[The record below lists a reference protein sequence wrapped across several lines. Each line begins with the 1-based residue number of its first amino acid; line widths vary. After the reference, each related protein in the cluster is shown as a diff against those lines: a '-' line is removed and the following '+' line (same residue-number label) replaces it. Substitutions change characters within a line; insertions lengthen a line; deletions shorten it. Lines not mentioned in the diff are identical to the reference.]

1 MLCLNIPRSRL
12 VQNMRILFLHQNFPA
27 QFVHVAQALQ
37 QRGHDLHALTD
48 ATNKRPEL
56 IPTSRYAFEAR
67 AAGQPHPLAQN
78 YALRAARGNAAAR
91 AMVVLRDSGFVPD
104 LVIGHLGWG
113 ETLFVK
119 DVFPEARLIVHAEF
133 YYSADGADAGF
144 DPEFRTGDDVA
155 WRQNLR
161 SKNVAIL
168 QAVNDADFALSP
180 TLWQASRL
188 PAAFRSKTTVLH
200 EGIDTDKVAPNPNAR
215 LTLQKAGVAMKPGD
229 EIITFVNRNLEPYR
243 GYHMFLRAL
252 PKILRARPKARA
264 VIVGGHEV
272 SYGAAP
278 PPGKSWKQIF
288 LDEVQADLPMDRV
301 HFTGKV
307 PYPDYLRLMQISAA
321 HVYLTYPFV
330 LSWSMLEAMSAG
342 ALVIASATPPV
353 TEVIRH
359 GDNGLL
365 FDFFDT
371 GVLAAQ
377 VIEALALPSSM
388 RAIRAR
394 ARKTIVERYDL
405 KRICLPQWL
414 DFVERAAGIGPPAD
428 ASMLQ
433 ATIH

>member
-1 MLCLNIPRSRL
+1 
-12 VQNMRILFLHQNFPA
+12 MRILFLHQNFPG
-27 QFVHVAQALQ
+27 QFIHVAQELQ
-37 QRGHDLHALTD
+37 RRGGHELHALTD
-48 ATNKRPEL
+48 VTNRHPDF
-56 IPTSRYAFEAR
+56 IPTTRYACD
-67 AAGQPHPLAQN
+67 AAGAGRPHPLAQN
-78 YALRAARGNAAAR
+78 YAARAARGEAAAM
-91 AMVVLRDSGFVPD
+91 AMAGLRNGGFVPD

-119 DVFPEARLIVHAEF
+119 DVFPKARQIVHAEF

-144 DPEFRTGDDVA
+144 DPEFRAPEDIA
-155 WRQNLR
+155 WRLSLR
-161 SKNVAIL
+161 AKNAAIL
-168 QAVNDADFALSP
+168 QAVADADFAVAP
-180 TLWQASRL
+180 TRWQASRL
-188 PAAFRSKTTVLH
+188 PREFHAKTTVLH
-200 EGIDTDKVAPNPNAR
+200 EGIDADRVAPNPQAR
-215 LTLQKAGVAMKPGD
+215 LKLQKANVEMKPGD

-243 GYHMFLRAL
+243 GYHIFMRAL
-252 PKILRARPKARA
+252 PKILRARPRARV

-278 PPGKSWKQIF
+278 PPGQSWKQIF
-288 LDEVQADLPMDRV
+288 LNEVQADLPMDRV

-365 FDFFDT
+365 FDFFD
-371 GVLAAQ
+371 VEALAAR

-388 RAIRAR
+388 RAMRSRAR
-394 ARKTIVERYDL
+394 ATIVQRYDL
-405 KRICLPQWL
+405 KRICLPQWIG
-414 DFVERAAGIGPPAD
+414 FVERAGQDGSVGPGEANPAGPG
-428 ASMLQ
+428 
-433 ATIH
+433 